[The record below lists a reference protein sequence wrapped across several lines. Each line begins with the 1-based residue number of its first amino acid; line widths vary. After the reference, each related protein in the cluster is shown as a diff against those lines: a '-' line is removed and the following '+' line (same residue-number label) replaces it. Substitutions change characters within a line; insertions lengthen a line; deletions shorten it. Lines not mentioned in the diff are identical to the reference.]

1 MSTSTATSCSP
12 RIRGQELSSSTAS
25 RSLPT
30 SPALVSEK
38 RYLILAEGRSGD
50 PHYGKTARGVI
61 RYGPDPTVAVL
72 DATRAGEE
80 MAGIPVVA
88 TVEDALPHGPTTAL
102 VGVATQGGRF
112 PPEWRELLKSCI
124 AAGLDV
130 ENGLHE
136 FLADDAELSELA
148 AANGVELRDLRRPP
162 ADLNVPTGDNLALDA
177 RIVLTVGS
185 DCAIGKKTVALEL
198 DLEARR
204 RGLQSI
210 FVPTGQTGIAIAGW
224 GIAVDAVVSD
234 FLAGAAERLVVEGH
248 ERGGELLF
256 VEGQGSLS
264 HPAYSGVTLGLV
276 HGAAPHA
283 FVLCHRAGST
293 EIEGYPGH
301 PLPSL
306 PDLVE
311 LHERIALPLRPAR
324 VACLALNTAHLGEA
338 EARAA
343 IAAASEETGLSADD
357 PVRFGAGPLLDAVL
371 QTLEAKAPAQ
381 AADH

>member
-72 DATRAGEE
+72 DSTSAVGE

-88 TVEDALPHGPTTAL
+88 TVEDALPHGP
-102 VGVATQGGRF
+102 
-112 PPEWRELLKSCI
+112 
-124 AAGLDV
+124 
-130 ENGLHE
+130 
-136 FLADDAELSELA
+136 
-148 AANGVELRDLRRPP
+148 
-162 ADLNVPTGDNLALDA
+162 
-177 RIVLTVGS
+177 
-185 DCAIGKKTVALEL
+185 TVALEL

-264 HPAYSGVTLGLV
+264 HPAYSGVTLGL
-276 HGAAPHA
+276 
-283 FVLCHRAGST
+283 
-293 EIEGYPGH
+293 
-301 PLPSL
+301 
-306 PDLVE
+306 
-311 LHERIALPLRPAR
+311 
-324 VACLALNTAHLGEA
+324 
-338 EARAA
+338 
-343 IAAASEETGLSADD
+343 
-357 PVRFGAGPLLDAVL
+357 
-371 QTLEAKAPAQ
+371 
-381 AADH
+381 